1 MATVA
6 MRVLLADDHA
16 LFRAGIASLLRAW
29 DIDVVGEAS
38 DGLKALDE
46 TRRLRPDLILM
57 DIQMP
62 RCNGLEAT
70 RLIKA
75 EMPEVKIV
83 MVTVS
88 EDEENLFEA
97 IKSGAQ
103 GYLLKNMQE
112 DEFRQVLTGVATD
125 EAPLSRGLAAKILDE
140 FVRMTHEPIP
150 RTPRPDELSERER
163 EVLQLIAGGATNRE
177 IAGKLFIS
185 ENTVNFH
192 VKNILAKLHLRNR
205 AQAVAYALQSGLVK
219 IAEREDQNPSG

>member
-1 MATVA
+1 

-38 DGLKALDE
+38 DGFKALE
-46 TRRLRPDLILM
+46 EARRQRPDLVLM

-62 RCNGLEAT
+62 HCNGLEAT

-75 EMPEVKIV
+75 EMPDVKIV
-83 MVTVS
+83 IVTVS

-112 DEFRQVLTGVATD
+112 DEFRRVLTGVAMD

-140 FVRMTHEPIP
+140 FVRMAHDPAP
-150 RTPRPDELSERER
+150 RAPHPDELSERER

-177 IAGKLFIS
+177 IAGQLFIS
-185 ENTVNFH
+185 ENTVNYH
-192 VKNILAKLHLRNR
+192 VKNILSKLHIRNR

-219 IAEREDQNPSG
+219 IAQTDD